1 MKKIFVLLTAIMV
14 ILPSAFAQ
22 QLRMSD
28 GSRKVATTMAFIENF
43 YVDNVDD
50 EKLAE
55 DAVKSLLEKLDPHS
69 AYISASEVKEMNE
82 PLEGN
87 FDGIGI
93 SFNMMTDTLYV
104 IETIAGGPSEKVG
117 ILPGDKIIKVND
129 TLIAGIKMSTK
140 DVMSRLRG
148 KKGTKVDVKILR
160 RGVPELIDFRITR
173 DKIPIYSLDA
183 SYMVAPKTGYIRLS
197 RFGAT
202 TKKEFEEACRK
213 LQLQG
218 MENLILDLESNGGG
232 YLSAAIEIANEFLG
246 KNQLIVYTEGNK
258 QPKQIAESN
267 NNGLLKNG
275 KLIIMI
281 NEASA
286 SGSEIVAGAIQDWD
300 RGIIVGRRSFG
311 KGLVQRPFDLPDGSM
326 IRLTVARYYTPTGRC
341 IQKPYENGNAES
353 YAMDVI
359 ERYNKG
365 EMMSADSIHFPD
377 SLRYKTLVN
386 ERTVYGGGGV
396 MPDYFVPMDTSR
408 YSSYHN
414 KLVYT
419 GVIYKVALNEV
430 DVNRKSLLSR
440 YPTKVDF
447 IKNFVVSDTFLQKM
461 REEGAKE
468 FATLGEKD
476 KNNND
481 KDKKA
486 KEQKNNDNQKIED
499 EEFERSKSLI
509 KAQIKA
515 YIARDLY
522 DNGAFFEVINQESNV
537 FKKSVEIITN
547 DELYRS
553 ILSGDKAEK

>member
-1 MKKIFVLLTAIMV
+1 MKKIFVSLVIIVM
-14 ILPSAFAQ
+14 ILPATFAQ

-43 YVDNVDD
+43 YVDKVNDD
-50 EKLAE
+50 KLAE
-55 DAVKSLLEKLDPHS
+55 DAVKALLEKLDPHS
-69 AYISASEVKEMNE
+69 AYISADEVKEMNE

-104 IETIAGGPSEKVG
+104 IETIAGGPSQKVG

-148 KKGTKVDVKILR
+148 KKGTKVDVKVLR
-160 RGVPELIDFRITR
+160 RGVSDLIDFRITR

-202 TKKEFEEACRK
+202 TMKEFEEACRK
-213 LQLQG
+213 LQNQG
-218 MENLILDLESNGGG
+218 MEDLILDLESNGGG

-246 KNQLIVYTEGNK
+246 NKKLIVYTEGAQ

-267 NNGLLKNG
+267 NNGLLKKG
-275 KLIIMI
+275 KLVVMI

-300 RGIIVGRRSFG
+300 RGVIVGRRSFG

-408 YSSYHN
+408 YSAYHN
-414 KLVYT
+414 KLIYT

-430 DVNRKSLLSR
+430 DVNRKSLLVK
-440 YPTKVDF
+440 YPTKGAF
-447 IKNFVVSDTFLQKM
+447 IDNFAVSDSFLQKM
-461 REEGAKE
+461 REEGDKE
-468 FATLGEKD
+468 LAALTEKS
-476 KNNND
+476 KQ
-481 KDKKA
+481 DKKDTA
-486 KEQKNNDNQKIED
+486 QEEEDKKKKDD

-509 KAQIKA
+509 MAQIKA

-522 DNGAFFEVINQESNV
+522 DSGAFYEVINQESEV
-537 FKKSVEIITN
+537 FRKSIEIITN
-547 DELYRS
+547 DELYNK
-553 ILSGDKAEK
+553 ILSGDKM